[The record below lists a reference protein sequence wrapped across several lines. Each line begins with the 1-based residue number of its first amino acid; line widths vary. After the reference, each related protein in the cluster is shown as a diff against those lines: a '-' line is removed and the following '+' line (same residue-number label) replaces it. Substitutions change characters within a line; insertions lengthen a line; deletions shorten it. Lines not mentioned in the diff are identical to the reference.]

1 MQDESNFPLDLVV
14 SRPDYS
20 PGIDKISPA
29 RTTRQAKLRLAENIV
44 IVIDDS
50 DDDFKAANSR
60 EKACTVATPTHAQ
73 PDPTPSMLSH
83 DLVMTCMGPG
93 KVLSSR
99 IDRYSSH
106 SNQPIITFRV
116 QLEFGLLYSCRV
128 EPLECSIRGQVIV
141 LQRDKVNIHISVMMR
156 LWPGVYLNDSLIQ
169 FYLNHLQ
176 RQRSHCYFFG
186 TYFYTKLCE
195 LPTKSM
201 AAMIRHTLAGWN
213 KSVGDFLDKDIW
225 LVPIHLHLHWS
236 AVAIVHPR
244 SLVDSTVNGTMM
256 FHLDS
261 GKRFRLHQTKSI
273 CDRINRYLCSMA
285 HTMNPTPATISK
297 PPVPAQANESDC
309 GVHMLE
315 LLERVAQESSHTLL
329 TKAPFSKT

>member
-1 MQDESNFPLDLVV
+1 
-14 SRPDYS
+14 
-20 PGIDKISPA
+20 
-29 RTTRQAKLRLAENIV
+29 
-44 IVIDDS
+44 
-50 DDDFKAANSR
+50 
-60 EKACTVATPTHAQ
+60 
-73 PDPTPSMLSH
+73 
-83 DLVMTCMGPG
+83 
-93 KVLSSR
+93 
-99 IDRYSSH
+99 
-106 SNQPIITFRV
+106 
-116 QLEFGLLYSCRV
+116 
-128 EPLECSIRGQVIV
+128 
-141 LQRDKVNIHISVMMR
+141 
-156 LWPGVYLNDSLIQ
+156 
-169 FYLNHLQ
+169 
-176 RQRSHCYFFG
+176 
-186 TYFYTKLCE
+186 
-195 LPTKSM
+195 M

-273 CDRINRYLCSMA
+273 CTRINRYLCFMA

-329 TKAPFSKT
+329 TKAPFSKTWFGQHVIDDKRVAIKKVILDAARN